1 MKKLD
6 VRLVV
11 KANDIHEAE
20 AITQRELMG
29 LVKLIGMKSGSSIGS
44 CRGDVTLS
52 LGCHTYQAAA
62 LVEIDGNGD
71 VNGAIAGVQNE
82 WNMKPEILSS
92 SIFVTE
98 EKHEEVTPKPATV
111 VCENCGQILMKG
123 SENIINPETTNEY
136 YLCDDCLEVA
146 LDNDV
151 VVCCDC
157 CETYVSED
165 DLVKNPVTGS
175 DDLCPYCGNKID

>member
-11 KANDIHEAE
+11 KANNIHEAE

-71 VNGAIAGVQNE
+71 VNGAIVSVQNE
-82 WNMKPEILSS
+82 WNMKPEILSN

-98 EKHEEVTPKPATV
+98 EKREEVTPPPATI
-111 VCENCGQILMKG
+111 VCDECGQILMKG
-123 SENIINPETTNEY
+123 SENVINPETSNEY
-136 YLCDDCLEVA
+136 HLCDECLGVA
-146 LDNDV
+146 LNGEEIVYCDV
-151 VVCCDC
+151 CNAYSDAD
-157 CETYVSED
+157 E
-165 DLVKNPVTGS
+165 LVKNPVTGS